1 MIKLLIVILF
11 VIGAFALMLFGM
23 FFGDYKKVRTKH
35 KREKSKID
43 VAKEKS
49 GFSSC
54 AGCTGTDC
62 NN

>member
-1 MIKLLIVILF
+1 ML
-11 VIGAFALMLFGM
+11 GAFAIMLFGM
-23 FFGDYKKVRTKH
+23 FFGDYKKVRTRH
-35 KREKSKID
+35 KKEKSKID
-43 VAKEKS
+43 IAKEES